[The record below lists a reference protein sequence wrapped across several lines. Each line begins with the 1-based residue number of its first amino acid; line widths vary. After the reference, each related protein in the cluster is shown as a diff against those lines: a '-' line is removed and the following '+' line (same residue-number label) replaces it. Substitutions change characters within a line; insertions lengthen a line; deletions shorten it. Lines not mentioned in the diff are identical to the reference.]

1 MATADTRTIKNYLSK
16 LGKQDSKGRILFE
29 RILFDIEMSRNG
41 LDILIERSDTEK
53 LLKNFKSQI
62 IKNLTG
68 EFKGD
73 VKRDEVMKTISGK
86 KQKVVRLRYVD
97 KGSIKYVDFDVER
110 YPKEGKKGALPPK
123 ISEPA
128 TMLVLNAALASK
140 GKVFKSEEDIFVNDV
155 YGDLQK
161 LYGKEWS
168 HKLDEWI
175 YTYFKQNQLFFANYS
190 KATWAPFKH
199 KDFKGQRDVQ
209 VFFKEHLKKLEKA
222 PGVSAGTYEQWNP
235 SDLYAVKRTELASLE
250 KEITEANLKPDA
262 NTLLKLNTHLISL
275 MEKNE
280 LVGISLK
287 KIESGEIPKF
297 KIFNVEKSKA
307 LSALKSFTALEKF
320 TMKQINFEI
329 RNLFAT
335 FPGKGGAPA
344 ATTYIFYGGTKTS
357 DSKFA
362 INITRSGDALV
373 WNTSIP
379 SSKGAQG
386 GQSPKAEVIK
396 LLSNQKSGVSF
407 TNKYSDYPADD
418 GKFYDILKNP
428 NSSDYK
434 LYHKWFDFCYNHPKN
449 NYTKPVTFDQWA
461 DSVLEAYDH
470 RAKVG
475 KTKLALLNFW
485 YDALKYHDK
494 DPEFWTDLLYFGLKI
509 TAKGQF
515 APHAKIS

>member
-29 RILFDIEMSRNG
+29 RILFDIEMTRNG

-53 LLKNFKSQI
+53 LLKNFKSQM

-250 KEITEANLKPDA
+250 KEITEAN
-262 NTLLKLNTHLISL
+262 I
-275 MEKNE
+275 
-280 LVGISLK
+280 
-287 KIESGEIPKF
+287 
-297 KIFNVEKSKA
+297 
-307 LSALKSFTALEKF
+307 
-320 TMKQINFEI
+320 
-329 RNLFAT
+329 
-335 FPGKGGAPA
+335 
-344 ATTYIFYGGTKTS
+344 
-357 DSKFA
+357 
-362 INITRSGDALV
+362 
-373 WNTSIP
+373 
-379 SSKGAQG
+379 
-386 GQSPKAEVIK
+386 
-396 LLSNQKSGVSF
+396 
-407 TNKYSDYPADD
+407 
-418 GKFYDILKNP
+418 
-428 NSSDYK
+428 
-434 LYHKWFDFCYNHPKN
+434 
-449 NYTKPVTFDQWA
+449 
-461 DSVLEAYDH
+461 
-470 RAKVG
+470 
-475 KTKLALLNFW
+475 
-485 YDALKYHDK
+485 
-494 DPEFWTDLLYFGLKI
+494 
-509 TAKGQF
+509 
-515 APHAKIS
+515 